1 MNSGLYAACSGLIAR
16 MNALDTIASNLSNSS
31 SAGFQGQKDSFGTML
46 RQVAGHGSLP
56 ALNRATNTYSLL
68 AGSHLDVSQ
77 GVISRTGNSLDVAIE
92 GPGYFKIQTANGVAY
107 TRNGSF
113 QLDST
118 GRLTTATGD
127 PVLGDGGP
135 ITIGSG
141 PVSIAADG
149 TISSAGAVC
158 GKLLVVRFAPGGE
171 PVHRG
176 GGYYSVPA
184 GTKEE
189 TAEGVTIQQGA
200 LEGSN
205 VEPVTGTI
213 QLISAQR
220 AAESMRHALTLL
232 DADMNK
238 TAVQDLA
245 RVS

>member
-16 MNALDTIASNLSNSS
+16 MNSLDTIASNLSNSS
-31 SAGFQGQKDSFGTML
+31 SAGFQGDKDSFGTML
-46 RQVAGHGSLP
+46 RQAAGHGSLP
-56 ALNRATNTYSLL
+56 TLNRATNTYSMLG
-68 AGSHLDVSQ
+68 ATHLDTSQ
-77 GVISRTGNSLDVAIE
+77 GAISRTGNSLDVAIQ
-92 GPGYFKIQTANGVAY
+92 GPGYFKIQTANGTAY

-113 QLDST
+113 QLDPT

-141 PVSIAADG
+141 PIAIAADG
-149 TISSAGAVC
+149 TISAAGAVS
-158 GKLLVVRFAPGGE
+158 GKLSVVQFPSGIE
-171 PVHRG
+171 PMHRG
-176 GGYYSVPA
+176 GGYYSAPTGA
-184 GTKEE
+184 KEE
-189 TAEGVTIQQGA
+189 PATGATIQQGA

-205 VEPVTGTI
+205 VEPVSGTI

-232 DADMNK
+232 DTDMNK